1 MSLRQELQEINIEDL
16 NKINSM
22 IKEID
27 DMTEVYSVNG
37 LQSLTH
43 IEPLQSG
50 DTIVLKSIY
59 GEDSPFNNDIY
70 IYTLKFLINDKE
82 EHISRIKYRK
92 RYMKD
97 EETFRNQLNNLVGRY
112 YRLDRYMNFVRDDI
126 DRDNSAK
133 IKDFVSKTF
142 TNTINR
148 YYYFNHNT
156 EIDGITAV
164 YENSFAITYL
174 KDDMKFK
181 VIIDECESN
190 YITLKTEF
198 IFKYDDKHIVSYYT
212 KNLERNFQ
220 DNYKNII
227 EDIITSIAIKVRRM

>member
-1 MSLRQELQEINIEDL
+1 MSLRQELQEINKEDL
-16 NKINSM
+16 NKITSM

-27 DMTEVYSVNG
+27 DMIEVYSIKG
-37 LQSLTH
+37 LQTLPYKG
-43 IEPLQSG
+43 PLQSG

-82 EHISRIKYRK
+82 ERISRIKYRK

-97 EETFRNQLNNLVGRY
+97 EETIRNQLNNLVGRY